1 MIPIHAA
8 RFLEPCEPA
17 TALPTRT
24 VLGLPLA
31 DTGAPEVIARLLNGE
46 RHSVFFLNAHCA
58 NLREADRRYRDALA
72 RASCILPD
80 GIGVELAARM
90 TGSLPTENLNGTDF
104 TPKLLQQARE
114 RGLSVFLFGAA
125 PGTAERAA
133 RRLAQDIPGL
143 RIAGT
148 RDGYDG
154 AQDTDEAIARIN
166 ESGADIVLVAMGVP
180 RQELWIDA
188 HRQQLDAKL
197 VMGVGALFDFL
208 AGNVA
213 RAPLWLRQAKMEW
226 LWRLLQ
232 EPRRMARRYLLGNV
246 TFMARAVHHAMRQS
260 RPEMRAK
267 RAFDLVGSA
276 ALIALIAPLLILIA
290 LLIRLDSPGP
300 ALFRQIR
307 VGRDGRPFTILK
319 FRSMYR
325 DAEARLAEVRAQSD
339 RDGLCFKARQDP
351 RVTRMGRILRRTSLD
366 ELPQILNVLF
376 GQMSLVGPRPALPS
390 EVAAYPA
397 AALERLS
404 VRPGITGLWQVAGRA
419 DIGFDKM
426 VDMDVA
432 YVRSR
437 GLIVDLLILAM
448 TARAVV
454 SGRGAY

>member
-1 MIPIHAA
+1 M
-8 RFLEPCEPA
+8 ESCEPA
-17 TALPTRT
+17 TSLPTRT

-31 DTGAPEVIARLLNGE
+31 DTVAPEVIARLLDGK

-58 NLREADRRYRDALA
+58 NLRETDRRYRDALA
-72 RASCILPD
+72 RASYVLPD
-80 GIGVELAARM
+80 GIGIELAARM
-90 TGSLPTENLNGTDF
+90 AGSEPTKNLNGTDF
-104 TPKLLQQARE
+104 TPELLQEARD
-114 RGLSVFLFGAA
+114 RGLSVFLFGAT
-125 PGTAERAA
+125 PGTAEQAA
-133 RRLAQDIPGL
+133 RRLARDIPGL

-148 RDGYDG
+148 RNGFDE
-154 AQDTDEAIARIN
+154 ALDTEEAIARIN
-166 ESGADIVLVAMGVP
+166 ASGADVVLVAMGAP
-180 RQELWIDA
+180 KQELWIDA
-188 HRQQLDAKL
+188 HRHRLDAKV

-208 AGNVA
+208 AGNVS
-213 RAPLWLRQAKMEW
+213 RAPLRLRRARLEW
-226 LWRLLQ
+226 LWRLMQ
-232 EPRRMARRYLLGNV
+232 EPRRMACRYLLGNM
-246 TFMARAVHHAMRQS
+246 TFVARAALHSIRQS

-267 RAFDLVGSA
+267 RALDLAGSA
-276 ALIALIAPLLILIA
+276 ALVTLISPLLILIA

-300 ALFRQIR
+300 ALFRQVR

-325 DAEARLAEVRAQSD
+325 DAEARLAEVRASSD
-339 RDGLCFKARQDP
+339 REGLCFKSRHDP

-390 EVAAYPA
+390 EVAAYPVV
-397 AALERLS
+397 ALERLS

-437 GLIVDLLILAM
+437 SLIVDLLILAM